1 MTPFKSTSPDCIH
14 PRILRECN
22 TSLAPAIKII
32 FDHSLASGTLP
43 QNWKNGTITPI
54 HKGDD
59 KHQAC
64 NYRPITLTSLLC
76 RMLEKLIKK
85 DIMKH
90 LLENELLIKEQHGFV
105 PRRSCMTNLLCT
117 LDAITELFDQGNAVD
132 EIFLDFQK
140 AFDKVPHQ
148 RLLYK
153 VEKMGI
159 SGNVLNW
166 IEAFLS
172 NRKQRVSIRGKH
184 SKWSNVLSG
193 VPQGSVL
200 GPLLFLIFINDIG
213 VGLNSLFSIFADD
226 SKIFHQA
233 NTVDD
238 AELIQEDLNTLQAWC
253 IKWKMDFNIAKC
265 HVLHFGKKNSSYIYH
280 LCGSPLNKVS
290 EEKDLGVLISEDLK
304 PYKNIQE
311 NIKKANKMIG
321 MVRRTFSFLDKNM
334 FLRVYKAFIRP
345 QLEYCQQIISP
356 FLKSDIDELEKVQ
369 RRATKLLH
377 SIKDLP
383 YEERLQKLDLYS
395 LAERRLRG
403 DMIFTFQILKGFSD
417 IDASKI
423 FSKVIN
429 RRTRGHS
436 MKLEFKNSNCEI
448 RKQFFTNRII
458 TPWNKLS
465 QNIIDSETTEQFKWR
480 YDKEHGYHN

>member
-1 MTPFKSTSPDCIH
+1 MPCTPF
-14 PRILRECN
+14 
-22 TSLAPAIKII
+22 
-32 FDHSLASGTLP
+32 
-43 QNWKNGTITPI
+43 WK
-54 HKGDD
+54 
-59 KHQAC
+59 
-64 NYRPITLTSLLC
+64 
-76 RMLEKLIKK
+76 
-85 DIMKH
+85 
-90 LLENELLIKEQHGFV
+90 KEFIV
-105 PRRSCMTNLLCT
+105 YIP
-117 LDAITELFDQGNAVD
+117 
-132 EIFLDFQK
+132 
-140 AFDKVPHQ
+140 
-148 RLLYK
+148 
-153 VEKMGI
+153 
-159 SGNVLNW
+159 
-166 IEAFLS
+166 
-172 NRKQRVSIRGKH
+172 
-184 SKWSNVLSG
+184 
-193 VPQGSVL
+193 
-200 GPLLFLIFINDIG
+200 PLW
-213 VGLNSLFSIFADD
+213 V
-226 SKIFHQA
+226 
-233 NTVDD
+233 
-238 AELIQEDLNTLQAWC
+238 
-253 IKWKMDFNIAKC
+253 
-265 HVLHFGKKNSSYIYH
+265 
-280 LCGSPLNKVS
+280 PLNKVS

-311 NIKKANKMIG
+311 NIKNANKMIG

-377 SIKDLP
+377 NIKDIP